1 MIIYNLP
8 KINNVLFEIFIIE
21 INNEFEF
28 KTIFEN
34 ITNIISNIYKPDKK
48 DNTIIIFNFIQHYL
62 NESNNYLI
70 SFNKNNEETINILE
84 KDLNKTNNIIKEYI
98 KYYNGKKINQYKV
111 NYVDLKENKNL
122 ILENSREIFS
132 SKKFKEIYK
141 KKSEI

>member
-84 KDLNKTNNIIKEYI
+84 KDLNKLKNISNITMEK
-98 KYYNGKKINQYKV
+98 
-111 NYVDLKENKNL
+111 
-122 ILENSREIFS
+122 R
-132 SKKFKEIYK
+132 
-141 KKSEI
+141 

>member
-8 KINNVLFEIFIIE
+8 KINNIFFEIFIIE

-34 ITNIISNIYKPDKK
+34 ITNIISNIYKPNKK
-48 DNTIIIFNFIQHYL
+48 DNTIIIFNFILHYL

-70 SFNKNNEETINILE
+70 SFNNNNEETINILE
-84 KDLNKTNNIIKEYI
+84 KDLKKTNNIILEYI

-111 NYVDLKENKNL
+111 NYVDLKDNIDL
-122 ILENSREIFS
+122 VLENSKEIFS
-132 SKKFKEIYK
+132 SKKLKEIYK
-141 KKSEI
+141 KS